1 MNRWFVVYMGVCEF
15 CVLHGSILQLEQA
28 IARED
33 LQEFEPQGAVRGGS
47 SEVTVICRCL
57 AAFLSFLLVVEFG
70 DDPWKW
76 RQK

>member
-33 LQEFEPQGAVRGGS
+33 LQEFEPQGAVRG
-47 SEVTVICRCL
+47 
-57 AAFLSFLLVVEFG
+57 
-70 DDPWKW
+70 DPVK
-76 RQK
+76 